1 MTDKSELVPLK
12 SAPDGIVQGG
22 CVIVAVVVADGG
34 GSMVSLFSLHSFSN
48 KWNYIVIFN

>member
-22 CVIVAVVVADGG
+22 CLVVDHG
-34 GSMVSLFSLHSFSN
+34 GSGIVSLLSLHSF
-48 KWNYIVIFN
+48 KTY